1 MLENKKMKVIDIQ
14 ALGLALMSFNKSAE
28 EHGVSAK
35 LGYKMARF
43 ADSVAKVSETIEAQ
57 KQAIFKKHG
66 IEKEEGRVEIPKKNM
81 EKFNKEITELFNQE
95 DTVKVLSEK
104 INLDEFGDIKL
115 PPSFMNTFKE
125 YIEE

>member
-66 IEKEEGRVEIPKKNM
+66 TEKEEGRVEIPKKNM
-81 EKFNKEITELFNQE
+81 EKFNKEMTELFNQE

-104 INLDEFGDIKL
+104 IKLDEFGDIKL
-115 PPSFMNTFKE
+115 PPSFMNIFKE